1 MFQLGEYQII
11 KFLGKGSFGE
21 VYLATKYNTTE
32 LFAAK
37 KISRQL
43 AQDPSFQKY
52 LMNEISILKIARH
65 PNIVKFEEF
74 KETQTDY
81 YLIMEYCNGGCLS
94 DCLKQYREIH
104 GKPFPEEIVQH
115 IMCQIISAVKFLHQ
129 NRIIHRDLKLDN
141 IMIKYFNEQDK
152 QNLNLL
158 KAQVKIIDFGFAIQ
172 LVNSNLAFDSL
183 GSPFNM
189 DPIILQKLSNKK
201 GSKKL
206 GYDEKADIWSLGT
219 LCYEMVRG
227 KKAFD
232 AETLDELLEKV
243 EIGKYTLPISLSSE
257 IVDFLKGM
265 LKYKGVERLSADELS
280 RHPFIVKNI
289 QDFTYNNNCQINS
302 QTFVNDNNPSSI
314 WDIFN
319 KGENNNN
326 NQLNNNQY
334 NNNQFSNNQFNNN
347 QVNNNNQLN
356 YNQYNNNQFSNNQL
370 DNNQFNNNQLNN
382 NQYNNNQF
390 NNNQYNNNQLNINK
404 FNNNQININ
413 QFNNNYKNQRQ
424 VQQPN
429 KNGMIMNNQKQQFVT
444 KKNVIIIPQ
453 IQRKIIQVKNQGIIN
468 QPQKQF
474 TARANTNNQNYIN
487 INGQQFIK
495 KNNFIINN
503 QMLNKYPN
511 TVINNN
517 RCNTV
522 GKVIYGNNNFKIA
535 RYTSPVRVIK
545 K

>member
-11 KFLGKGSFGE
+11 KFLGKVSFGE

-32 LFAAK
+32 LFAVK

-43 AQDPSFQKY
+43 AQDQSFQKY
-52 LMNEISILKIARH
+52 LINEISILNILNKARH

-74 KETQTDY
+74 KQTQTDY

-104 GKPFPEEIVQH
+104 GKPFPEEVVQYL
-115 IMCQIISAVKFLHQ
+115 MRQIISAVKFLHQ

-172 LVNSNLAFDSL
+172 LVNSNLAFDTI

-189 DPIILQKLSNKK
+189 DPIILQKLNNKK

-219 LCYEMVRG
+219 LCYEMVNG

-243 EIGKYTLPISLSSE
+243 EIGNYTLPISLSNE

-265 LKYKGVERLSADELS
+265 LQYEGVKRLSADELS

-289 QDFTYNNNCQINS
+289 KDFTYNNNCQINW
-302 QTFVNDNNPSSI
+302 QTFVNNNNPSSI
-314 WDIFN
+314 LAIFN
-319 KGENNNN
+319 NGENNNN

-334 NNNQFSNNQFNNN
+334 NNNQF
-347 QVNNNNQLN
+347 NNNQL
-356 YNQYNNNQFSNNQL
+356 
-370 DNNQFNNNQLNN
+370 
-382 NQYNNNQF
+382 

-413 QFNNNYKNQRQ
+413 QLNNNGINQRQ

-429 KNGMIMNNQKQQFVT
+429 KNGMIMTNQKQQFVT

-474 TARANTNNQNYIN
+474 TARANANNQKYIN

-511 TVINNN
+511 TVISNN

-522 GKVIYGNNNFKIA
+522 DKNYLWE
-535 RYTSPVRVIK
+535 
-545 K
+545 